1 MAKELKF
8 EDKIKRIE
16 LIVEQLDKGDSQ
28 LDEMIKLFEEGMKLS
43 TECRVYLENSEMKV
57 NNILEKY
64 SENKE

>member
-16 LIVEQLDKGDSQ
+16 TIVEQLDKGDSQ

-43 TECRVYLENSEMKV
+43 TECREYLENSEMKV

>member
-16 LIVEQLDKGDSQ
+16 TIVELLDKGDSQ

-43 TECRVYLENSEMKV
+43 TECREYLENSEMKV

-64 SENKE
+64 TENKE

>member
-16 LIVEQLDKGDSQ
+16 TIVEQLDRGDSQ

-43 TECRVYLENSEMKV
+43 TECREYLENSEMKV